1 MSSKYCRNIMNCS
14 LEISI
19 VSSHSLV
26 TSYSHRNR
34 KIGGYNIG
42 LHSRSDGLVGDF
54 MGGRNYSRKTISK
67 ETTIRKEGLSF
78 PLTIDSTID
87 SIGGNI
93 DGVFIDNGFPRSVGD
108 DSRCTHSQGSLAVLI
123 SLSVE
128 SRSSK

>member
-1 MSSKYCRNIMNCS
+1 MNCS

-54 MGGRNYSRKTISK
+54 MGGRNYRRKT
-67 ETTIRKEGLSF
+67 TIGKEGLSF

-93 DGVFIDNGFPRSVGD
+93 DGVFIDNGFSRSVGD
-108 DSRCTHSQGSLAVLI
+108 DSRCTHSQRSLAVLI